1 MGTYRHTRGIIVA
14 YFWIEYG
21 LRGAYAD
28 GNGFIVQANTR
39 KELRAIIESEAR
51 SIDGRG
57 ASKRMISWLA
67 NAAWGRH
74 MGRNSGYL
82 PYVLPIKPA
91 GCSSYSWGIYCD
103 VSSRKDYSDY
113 LKHNC

>member
-1 MGTYRHTRGIIVA
+1 MGTYRNARGLIMA
-14 YFWIEYG
+14 YFFIEYG

-28 GNGFIVQANTR
+28 GNGFIVKANTR

-51 SIDGRG
+51 SIEGHG

-74 MGRNSGYL
+74 TGRNGGYL
-82 PYVLPIKPA
+82 PYVLPIKPS

-103 VSSRKDYSDY
+103 VSSRKDYADY